1 MLNSAPP
8 TITELLV
15 AWNGG
20 DEAALAEV
28 TEQVYPELRRI
39 ALGYLRHE
47 RPDHTLEASAL
58 VHEAYLRLV
67 EEQPQAWHNRLHF
80 FAAAARLMR
89 RILVDH
95 ARRGA
100 YAKRGGGAPRLS
112 LDEMKVAAAE
122 RPPELLALD
131 EALTE
136 LAGFDDELAR
146 IVELRYFGGL
156 TAEEI
161 GGLLGISVPTVTRRW
176 RIARS
181 WLHHHLA
188 GEDDRRS

>member
-20 DEAALAEV
+20 DEAAFAEV

-47 RPDHTLEASAL
+47 RSDHTLEAPAL

-67 EEQPQAWHNRLHF
+67 EEHPRAWRNRLHF
-80 FAAAARLMR
+80 FAATARLMR

-100 YAKRGGGAPRLS
+100 YAKRGGGVQRLS
-112 LDEMKVAAAE
+112 LDERKVPAAE

-136 LAGFDDELAR
+136 LASFDEELAR
-146 IVELRYFGGL
+146 IVELRYFGGF

-161 GGLLGISVPTVTRRW
+161 AELMGISVPTVTRRW
-176 RIARS
+176 RIARG
-181 WLHHHLA
+181 WLHHRLA
-188 GEDDRRS
+188 GEDGRRS